1 MHVGVVNF
9 RIKLFGI
16 SSLKE
21 KRSLVK
27 RLINDIRSKFN
38 VSVSEVGMCDSKGW
52 AEIGVAVVNSAKEVV
67 DSTIEQISNILE
79 STHGV
84 EIVEFE
90 REGW

>member
-67 DSTIEQISNILE
+67 DGTIEQISNILE
-79 STHGV
+79 STYGV

-90 REGW
+90 KEGW

>member
-16 SSLKE
+16 NSLKE

-79 STHGV
+79 STYGV

-90 REGW
+90 KEGW

>member
-79 STHGV
+79 STYGV

-90 REGW
+90 KEGW

>member
-1 MHVGVVNF
+1 MHVGVASF
-9 RIKLFGI
+9 KIKLFGI
-16 SSLKE
+16 NSLKE

-27 RLINDIRSKFN
+27 RLINDIRNKFN

-67 DSTIEQISNILE
+67 ESTIEQISNILE
-79 STHGV
+79 STYGV
-84 EIVEFE
+84 EVVELE

>member
-67 DSTIEQISNILE
+67 DGTIEQISNILE
-79 STHGV
+79 STYGV
-84 EIVEFE
+84 EIVAFE
-90 REGW
+90 KEGW

>member
-52 AEIGVAVVNSAKEVV
+52 AEIGVAVVNSAKEIV

-79 STHGV
+79 STYGV